1 MSSPSGTALGPG
13 TAALGEAASLHL
25 RRNFSLGVI
34 SGVAYNLYVAML
46 GTELVMTWFL
56 SEVTES
62 NLLISLLI
70 PIELGSWYFLQL
82 LLSGYVQQRSL
93 AMPLY
98 RVMGIVRVVA
108 MIGLVMVTVAA
119 PRADVLLVVF
129 LVTFSANS
137 LAAGVAALPFL
148 NIVAKTIPPTRRGM
162 YFGWRRTV
170 GGLLGILGGI
180 LVKFI
185 LAPNS
190 GLGFPADYSVL
201 FLVGLVITVVMVG
214 SFSLVI
220 EPQGTVETRNYSLSN
235 QLRRAVRLPA
245 RDRSYDRYLRLRI
258 AMVAAG
264 YALPFYAVY
273 ARRELGAPQDL
284 VGFYLICS
292 TLAAVAFN
300 GVAGRISDR
309 YGNLL
314 VLRLAALTSALPALV
329 ALSVTAAPGID
340 SRHSVVFGLVF
351 LSQGLHVAA
360 GSIGSINYLLELAPT
375 TERPLF
381 VGFAN
386 GIVGLAI
393 FASPLGGILADTL
406 GFEAL
411 FVFALV
417 CALVAIRFS
426 FGLDEP
432 RTRMTPKA
440 EIPSRAC

>member
-1 MSSPSGTALGPG
+1 MSRPAGTTLGPT
-13 TAALGEAASLHL
+13 TAGLGANAPSHL
-25 RRNFSLGVI
+25 RRNYSLGVI
-34 SGVAYNLYVAML
+34 SGVAYNLYVAVL

-82 LLSGYVQQRSL
+82 LLSGYVQRRPL

-98 RVMGIVRVVA
+98 RVMGVVRVVA
-108 MIGLVMVTVAA
+108 MALLVMVAFAA
-119 PRADVLLVVF
+119 PRTDVLLVVF

-137 LAAGVAALPFL
+137 VAAGVAALPFL

-162 YFGWRRTV
+162 YLGWRRTV
-170 GGLLGILGGI
+170 GGLLGLLGGV
-180 LVKFI
+180 LVKMV
-185 LAPNS
+185 LAPGS
-190 GLGFPADYSVL
+190 GLAFPMNYAVL
-201 FLVGLVITVVMVG
+201 FLLGLVITVVLVG

-220 EPQGTVETRNYSLSN
+220 EPRGIVETRSYSMSD
-235 QLRRAVRLPA
+235 QLRRAISLPA
-245 RDRSYDRYLRLRI
+245 RDRSYGRYLRLRI

-273 ARRELGAPQDL
+273 ARRELGAPQDS

-292 TLAAVAFN
+292 TLAAVVFN
-300 GVAGRISDR
+300 AVAGRLGDR

-314 VLRLAALTSALPALV
+314 VLRLAALTSALPAIA
-329 ALSVTAAPGID
+329 ALSVALAPGIN
-340 SRHSVVFGLVF
+340 SGHSIVFGLVF

-386 GIVGLAI
+386 GVVGLAI
-393 FASPLGGILADTL
+393 FASPVGGILVDAA

-417 CALVAIRFS
+417 CALCAIRFS
-426 FGLDEP
+426 LGLDEP
-432 RTRMTPKA
+432 RTRTPSCA
-440 EIPSRAC
+440 EMPSRAC

>member
-1 MSSPSGTALGPG
+1 MSSPSGTAFGPG

-190 GLGFPADYSVL
+190 GLGFPANYAVL
-201 FLVGLVITVVMVG
+201 FLVGLLITVVLVG

-220 EPQGTVETRNYSLSN
+220 EPQGTVETRNYSLPN
-235 QLRRAVRLPA
+235 QLRRAVRLPG

-300 GVAGRISDR
+300 GVAGRLSDR